1 VFVEK
6 GVATVS
12 TAGAAPVASSADKLF
27 FARKAGKPMPVAG
40 RPSQEFVAAMP
51 VSFRD
56 FLPSRL
62 SKFEGKKPPEP
73 KSDHDVSYAEI
84 ERWLTI
90 SPAWRRGFVERFKP
104 RLQDTA
110 FREAIA
116 SHITALPDWE
126 AVLHPDHKTGPATAG
141 KSNSPSR

>member
-1 VFVEK
+1 VEK
-6 GVATVS
+6 GAASVS
-12 TAGAAPVASSADKLF
+12 MGAAPPVASSPDKLF

-40 RPSQEFVAAMP
+40 RPSQEFVSAMP

-62 SKFEGKKPPEP
+62 SKFEGKKPPLP
-73 KSDHDVSYAEI
+73 KIDHDVSYAEI

-110 FREAIA
+110 FREAIET
-116 SHITALPDWE
+116 HLTAFPEWE
-126 AVLHPDHKTGPATAG
+126 LVLHPENHRTGPATAG
-141 KSNSPSR
+141 KSNPPSR

>member
-1 VFVEK
+1 
-6 GVATVS
+6 
-12 TAGAAPVASSADKLF
+12 
-27 FARKAGKPMPVAG
+27 
-40 RPSQEFVAAMP
+40 MP

-62 SKFEGKKPPEP
+62 SKFEGRKAPEP

-116 SHITALPDWE
+116 SHITALPEWE
-126 AVLHPDHKTGPATAG
+126 PVLHPDHKTGPATQG